1 MASFRKAFA
10 VTHGRSFEK
19 RFGPVGG
26 GFSFKLSTLF
36 PLAIV
41 RERNLRLAHGK
52 F

>member
-1 MASFRKAFA
+1 MGAVSKNASAQLVAAFLQ
-10 VTHGRSFEK
+10 T
-19 RFGPVGG
+19 
-26 GFSFKLSTLF
+26 LDLF